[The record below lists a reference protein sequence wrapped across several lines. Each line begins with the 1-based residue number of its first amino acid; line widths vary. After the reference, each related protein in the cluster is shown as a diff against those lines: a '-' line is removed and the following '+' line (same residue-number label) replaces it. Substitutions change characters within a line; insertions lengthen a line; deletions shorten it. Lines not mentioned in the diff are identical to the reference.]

1 MRPTVSA
8 PAPPP
13 PPARRN
19 LTLRITIATVLVVG
33 LILVLWY
40 RNLIDAAAIARWLED
55 QPLWQKVLEYLA
67 LHVAASLF
75 FVPRL
80 FMGIAAGVMLGSW
93 WGSIFSVVGGTLGAY
108 AGFVLV
114 RFVNSGAVRL
124 REAPAIGAWI
134 ARAEAQGWLA
144 VFIVRLIPVLPHSLV
159 NYVFA
164 ISRISTAGY
173 LFGSMLGLIPTSIVY
188 AGIGA
193 SGRGIA
199 EGTSDYAMLTVW
211 VAGLI
216 FLAWLL
222 PKIAERLFP
231 PRSP

>member
-1 MRPTVSA
+1 MRVA
-8 PAPPP
+8 VA
-13 PPARRN
+13 A
-19 LTLRITIATVLVVG
+19 VLVAG
-33 LILVLWY
+33 LIAVLWF
-40 RNLIDAAAIARWLED
+40 RSAIDARVIAGWLD
-55 QPLWQKVLEYLA
+55 NQPLWQKVAEYLA

-80 FMGIAAGVMLGSW
+80 FMGIVAGVMLGAW
-93 WGSIFSVVGGTLGAY
+93 WGSLFSVVGGTLGAY

-124 REAPAIGAWI
+124 RETPAIGAWM
-134 ARAEAQGWLA
+134 ARAERQGWRA

-164 ISRISTAGY
+164 ISKVSTVGY
-173 LFGSMLGLIPTSIVY
+173 LLGSVLGLIPTSVVY
-188 AGIGA
+188 ANLGA

-199 EGTSDYAMLTVW
+199 EGTSDYAMLAVW
-211 VAGLI
+211 VVGLV

-222 PKIAERLFP
+222 PKLAERLFP
-231 PRSP
+231 QKKA

>member
-1 MRPTVSA
+1 MRATV
-8 PAPPP
+8 PPP

-19 LTLRITIATVLVVG
+19 LTLRIAVAAVLVAG
-33 LILVLWY
+33 LLLVLWY

-108 AGFVLV
+108 AGFVVV

-124 REAPAIGAWI
+124 REAPAIGAWM
-134 ARAEAQGWLA
+134 ARAEAQGWRA
-144 VFIVRLIPVLPHSLV
+144 VFVVRLIPVLPHSLV

-164 ISRISTAGY
+164 ISKVSTAAY
-173 LFGSMLGLIPTSIVY
+173 LFGSMLGLIPTSVVY
-188 AGIGA
+188 ANIGA

-199 EGTSDYAMLTVW
+199 EGTADYAMLAVW
-211 VAGLI
+211 VIGLI

-222 PKIAERLFP
+222 PKVAERLFP
-231 PRSP
+231 GRIR